1 MLTIPEYMYI
11 FKYPE
16 ENNRSEGEP
25 WSIRKTAVYHR
36 LEKSNAKSV
45 YVVVSPVPESAG
57 ATAISEW
64 LKNLNDLQ
72 SCKTNTFEV
81 NQVLLSTYQA
91 GWRPYTS
98 FWEKKIKTLV
108 RRFPPQHVS
117 PTHSVRS
124 V

>member
-1 MLTIPEYMYI
+1 MYI

-16 ENNRSEGEP
+16 ANNRSDEP

-45 YVVVSPVPESAG
+45 YVIVSPLPDSAG
-57 ATAISEW
+57 AIALSEW
-64 LKNLNDLQ
+64 FKNLNELQ
-72 SCKTNTFEV
+72 SCETQAFEI

-98 FWEKKIKTLV
+98 FYEKQIKALV
-108 RRFPPQHVS
+108 RRFPTLPKHGS
-117 PTHSVRS
+117 STHFVRS